1 VFLPQIKYTGNGYL
15 SAINK
20 KETMQPKVQTN
31 LFTTNHPIPFEGEKN
46 G

>member
-1 VFLPQIKYTGNGYL
+1 MAISLL
-15 SAINK
+15 STK

-31 LFTTNHPIPFEGEKN
+31 LFTTNHPIPFEVEKN